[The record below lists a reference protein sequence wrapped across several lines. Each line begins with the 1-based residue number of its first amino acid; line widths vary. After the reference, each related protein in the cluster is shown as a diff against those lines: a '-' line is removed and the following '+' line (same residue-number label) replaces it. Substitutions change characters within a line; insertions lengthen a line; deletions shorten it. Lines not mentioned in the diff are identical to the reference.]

1 MNMTA
6 FFSTSGRA
14 SSAQFQPYCKR
25 FTTLGAAINATFN
38 AAATAL
44 MLAALPAQVQAQV
57 PAVTVIGI
65 ASLGPH
71 PSLAKTIDGFK
82 QQMAREGYVEG
93 KNVTYVY
100 SDANF
105 TQALMPQMFSQISS
119 IHPAL
124 ILTVT
129 TSVSQVARSAV
140 VDPTTPLI
148 FTEVT
153 DPVAAGLVPSWQRGS
168 DRFTGSS
175 DLQNFDAVL
184 AFAKKAFP
192 KATSFGTLYNP
203 GEANDVVTT
212 KALEAAAKRAGLT
225 FKPVSVDSVNDIV
238 QRAQLLKG
246 VGFVYIT
253 GSNLVQSAIPAV
265 AASMLRLKI
274 PVLSSET
281 EAIKKGMATASYA
294 VSMESVGAN
303 AAKLAGRVLHGEKT
317 SALPVLTPAPTDY
330 VTSISKTQ
338 FQAMGLPVPAVF
350 EDCKC
355 FIN

>member
-1 MNMTA
+1 MTLFLGLVQTGVQPDA
-6 FFSTSGRA
+6 QPDIQTRIKARFV
-14 SSAQFQPYCKR
+14 SAMR
-25 FTTLGAAINATFN
+25 GALTVGAA
-38 AAATAL
+38 
-44 MLAALPAQVQAQV
+44 LAFSLGGLPASAKT
-57 PAVTVIGI
+57 PAVTTIGI

-71 PSLAKTIDGFK
+71 PSLAKTIQGFK
-82 QQMAREGYVEG
+82 DEMTKEGYVDG
-93 KNVTYVY
+93 KNVDYTY

-105 TQALMPQMFSQISS
+105 TQALMPQMFSQILSK
-119 IHPAL
+119 HPAM

-129 TSVSQVARSAV
+129 TSVSQVARAAV
-140 VDPTTPLI
+140 TDHKLPLI

-153 DPVAAGLVPSWQRGS
+153 DPVAAGLVPDWQHGS

-184 AFAKKAFP
+184 DFAKRAFP
-192 KATSFGTLYNP
+192 GVKSFGTLYNP

-212 KALEAAAKRAGLT
+212 HALADAAKRAGLE
-225 FKPVSVDSVNDIV
+225 FKPVSVDSVNDIE
-238 QRAQLLKG
+238 QRAQMLKG

-265 AASMLRLKI
+265 AASMLRMKV

-294 VSMESVGAN
+294 VSLESVGAN
-303 AAKLAGRVLHGEKT
+303 AAKQAVRVLKGEST
-317 SALPVLTPAPTDY
+317 ATLPVLKPAPTDY
-330 VTSISKTQ
+330 VTSLSKTQ
-338 FQAMGLPVPAVF
+338 FAKLGLTIPKSF

>member
-1 MNMTA
+1 MKIRITHA
-6 FFSTSGRA
+6 RA
-14 SSAQFQPYCKR
+14 GHRAWPAA
-25 FTTLGAAINATFN
+25 LGAACI
-38 AAATAL
+38 
-44 MLAALPAQVQAQV
+44 AALALTTLPALADE
-57 PAVTVIGI
+57 TVIGI
-65 ASLGPH
+65 ANLGPH
-71 PSLAKTIDGFK
+71 PSLAMTIEGFK
-82 QQMAREGYVEG
+82 QQMAKEGYVEG
-93 KNVTYVY
+93 KNVSYVY

-105 TQALMPQMFSQISS
+105 TQALMPQMFSQISAK
-119 IHPAL
+119 HPAL

-140 VDPTTPLI
+140 PDPKTPLV

-153 DPVAAGLVPSWQRGS
+153 DPVAAGLVPSWKQGG

-175 DLQNFDAVL
+175 DLQDFDAVL

-192 KATSFGTLYNP
+192 GVKSFGTLYNP

-212 KALEAAAKRAGLT
+212 KALEAAAQRAGLT
-225 FKPVSVDSVNDIV
+225 FKPVSVDTVNDIT

-265 AASMLRLKI
+265 ATSMQRLKI

-294 VSMESVGAN
+294 VSLQSVGAN
-303 AAKLAGRVLHGEKT
+303 AAILAARVLKGEKT
-317 SALPVLTPAPTDY
+317 TALPPALPKASDY
-330 VTSISKTQ
+330 VTQISRSQ
-338 FQAMGLPVPAVF
+338 FQALGLTVPAAL

>member
-1 MNMTA
+1 MNRA
-6 FFSTSGRA
+6 FRRLTMV
-14 SSAQFQPYCKR
+14 
-25 FTTLGAAINATFN
+25 ATF
-38 AAATAL
+38 
-44 MLAALPAQVQAQV
+44 AALSALGVCATPAFAQTAA
-57 PAVTVIGI
+57 PMVIGI

-71 PSLAKTIDGFK
+71 PSLAKTIQGFK
-82 QQMAREGYVEG
+82 DEMSHEGYVDG
-93 KNVTYVY
+93 KNVEYAY

-105 TQALMPQMFSQISS
+105 TQSLMPQMFAQIQTK
-119 IHPAL
+119 HPAL

-140 VDPTTPLI
+140 GDPRIPLI

-153 DPVAAGLVPSWQRGS
+153 DPVAAGLVPDWKHGS
-168 DRFTGSS
+168 DRFIGSS

-184 AFAKKAFP
+184 DFAKKAFP
-192 KATSFGTLYNP
+192 GVKSFGTLYNP

-212 KALEAAAKRAGLT
+212 KALTAAAQRAGLT
-225 FKPVSVDSVNDIV
+225 FTPVSVDSVNDIQ

-265 AASMLRLKI
+265 AASMLRMKV

-294 VSMESVGAN
+294 VSLESVGAN
-303 AAKLAGRVLHGEKT
+303 AARLAVRVLKGEKT
-317 SALPVLTPAPTDY
+317 TTLPVYLPSPSDY
-330 VTSISKTQ
+330 VTSISPSQ
-338 FQAMGLPVPAVF
+338 FAKLGLTVPASF
-350 EDCKC
+350 KDCKC

>member
-1 MNMTA
+1 MNRN
-6 FFSTSGRA
+6 GRVSA
-14 SSAQFQPYCKR
+14 ACRLACRKLSSV
-25 FTTLGAAINATFN
+25 LGAAMIVALASAGGPV
-38 AAATAL
+38 AAQT
-44 MLAALPAQVQAQV
+44 PST
-57 PAVTVIGI
+57 TVIGI

-71 PSLAKTIDGFK
+71 PSLAKTIEGFK
-82 QQMAREGYVEG
+82 QQMAKEGYVEG
-93 KNVTYVY
+93 KNTSYVY

-105 TQALMPQMFSQISS
+105 TQALMPQMFSQIVAQ
-119 IHPAL
+119 HPSL

-140 VDPTTPLI
+140 VDPKTPLI

-153 DPVAAGLVPSWQRGS
+153 DPVAAGLVPNWKQGGE
-168 DRFTGSS
+168 RFTGSS
-175 DLQNFDAVL
+175 DLQDFDAVL

-192 KATSFGTLYNP
+192 GVKSFGTLYNA

-212 KALEAAAKRAGLT
+212 KALEAAAQRAGLA
-225 FKPVSVDSVNDIV
+225 FRPVSVDTVNDIT

-265 AASMLRLKI
+265 AASMQRLKI

-294 VSMESVGAN
+294 VSLESVGAN
-303 AAKLAGRVLHGEKT
+303 AAKLAGRVLKGEKT
-317 SALPVLTPAPTDY
+317 SALAPAMPMAGDY
-330 VTSISKTQ
+330 VMSISKSQ
-338 FQAMGLPVPAVF
+338 FQALGLKVPVEF

>member
-6 FFSTSGRA
+6 FFSTSVRA
-14 SSAQFQPYCKR
+14 ASARCQPYR
-25 FTTLGAAINATFN
+25 GLAATLGAALT
-38 AAATAL
+38 AAALTL
-44 MLAALPAQVQAQV
+44 GVHAAIAQT

-65 ASLGPH
+65 ANLGPH
-71 PSLAKTIDGFK
+71 PSLAKTIEGFK
-82 QQMAREGYVEG
+82 QQMAQEGYVEG
-93 KNVTYVY
+93 KNVSYVY

-105 TQALMPQMFSQISS
+105 TQELMPQMFSQISS
-119 IHPAL
+119 KHPAL
-124 ILTVT
+124 VLTVT
-129 TSVSQVARSAV
+129 TSVSQVARSAM
-140 VDPTTPLI
+140 VDAKTPLL

-153 DPVAAGLVPSWQRGS
+153 DPVAAGLVPNWQHGS

-212 KALEAAAKRAGLT
+212 KALEAAAKRAGLA

-265 AASMLRLKI
+265 AASMQRLKI

-281 EAIKKGMATASYA
+281 EAIKQGMATASYA
-294 VSMESVGAN
+294 VSLESVGAN
-303 AAKLAGRVLHGEKT
+303 AAKLAGRVLQGEKT
-317 SALPVLTPAPTDY
+317 AALPVLTPAPADY

-338 FQAMGLPVPAVF
+338 FRALGLPVPAAF

-355 FIN
+355 FVN

>member
-1 MNMTA
+1 MKNCITHA
-6 FFSTSGRA
+6 RVRNRKLPA
-14 SSAQFQPYCKR
+14 
-25 FTTLGAAINATFN
+25 TLGA
-38 AAATAL
+38 L
-44 MLAALPAQVQAQV
+44 CLAALALTTL
-57 PAVTVIGI
+57 PAVADETVIGI
-65 ASLGPH
+65 ANLGPH
-71 PSLAKTIDGFK
+71 PSLAKTIEGFK
-82 QQMAREGYVEG
+82 EQMAKEGYVEG
-93 KNVTYVY
+93 KNVSYVY

-105 TQALMPQMFSQISS
+105 TQALMPQMFSQISAK
-119 IHPAL
+119 HPAL

-140 VDPTTPLI
+140 VDTKTPLV

-153 DPVAAGLVPSWQRGS
+153 DPVAAGLVPSWKQGG

-175 DLQNFDAVL
+175 DLQDFDAVL

-192 KATSFGTLYNP
+192 EAKSFGTLYNP

-212 KALEAAAKRAGLT
+212 KALEAAAQRAGLT
-225 FKPVSVDSVNDIV
+225 FKPVSVDSVNDIA
-238 QRAQLLKG
+238 QRTQLLKG

-265 AASMLRLKI
+265 AASMQRLKI

-281 EAIKKGMATASYA
+281 EFIKKGMATAAYA
-294 VSMESVGAN
+294 VSLQSVGAN
-303 AAKLAGRVLHGEKT
+303 AAKLAGRVLKGEKT
-317 SALPVLTPAPTDY
+317 QTLPPARPEPSDY
-330 VTSISKTQ
+330 VTQISKSQ
-338 FQAMGLPVPAVF
+338 YQALGLTVPAAL